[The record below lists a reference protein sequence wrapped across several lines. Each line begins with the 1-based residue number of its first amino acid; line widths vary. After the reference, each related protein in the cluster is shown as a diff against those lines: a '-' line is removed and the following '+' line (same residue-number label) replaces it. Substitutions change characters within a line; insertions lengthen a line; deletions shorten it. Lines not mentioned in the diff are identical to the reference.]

1 MPDWCQ
7 QRVPNSGLEVTSSK
21 NIGLN
26 IGATFFKYIHV
37 QLYRENRKIIGEI

>member
-21 NIGLN
+21 NIGLS
-26 IGATFFKYIHV
+26 IGGNFLKNYIHV
-37 QLYRENRKIIGEI
+37 SGKW

>member
-26 IGATFFKYIHV
+26 IGAIFLRIYMYSCIEKMV
-37 QLYRENRKIIGEI
+37 K

>member
-21 NIGLN
+21 NIGLS
-26 IGATFFKYIHV
+26 IGAIFLKIYM
-37 QLYRENRKIIGEI
+37 YRENGKIIGEI

>member
-21 NIGLN
+21 NIGLS
-26 IGATFFKYIHV
+26 IGAIFKKIIYM
-37 QLYRENRKIIGEI
+37 YRENGKIIGEI

>member
-26 IGATFFKYIHV
+26 IGAIF
-37 QLYRENRKIIGEI
+37 